1 MTPRVPAWLS
11 DEDTRFF
18 GFAIPVLER
27 FASDHGLRA
36 EPWFKDMA
44 LWALHFRHPRG
55 GVAQIVVGTS
65 GETASVSAV
74 WWRDHFE
81 SETRYLSPSID
92 FVCSHTE
99 SELVSALEKALGS
112 VAALTEQALVA
123 YPMEKGTWHRHFTP
137 DNFDEW
143 ERSLRR
149 GSQ

>member
-1 MTPRVPAWLS
+1 MTHGVPAWLS
-11 DEDTRFF
+11 DEDSRFF
-18 GFAIPVLER
+18 IFAIPVLER
-27 FASDHGLRA
+27 FASDHRLRT
-36 EPWFKDMA
+36 ESWFKDMA

-99 SELVSALEKALGS
+99 AELISALEKAFGS
-112 VAALTEQALVA
+112 VAALTEQALIA
-123 YPMEKGTWHRHFTP
+123 RPMEKGTWHGHFTP

-143 ERSLRR
+143 ERSLPR
-149 GSQ
+149 GKE